1 MNKRLQYIIIFVI
14 LSIFVFYLT
23 QYGGPIKYGNYFS
36 LGRRENF
43 KMDLHEIDLSNYDKY
58 LMR

>member
-23 QYGGPIKYGNYFS
+23 QYGENQIWQLFFFR
-36 LGRRENF
+36 RRENF
-43 KMDLHEIDLSNYDKY
+43 KWIYMK
-58 LMR
+58 